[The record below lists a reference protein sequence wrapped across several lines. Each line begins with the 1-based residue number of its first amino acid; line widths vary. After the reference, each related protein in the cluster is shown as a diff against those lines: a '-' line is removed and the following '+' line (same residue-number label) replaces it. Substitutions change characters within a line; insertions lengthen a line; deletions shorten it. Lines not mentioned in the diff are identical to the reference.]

1 MVGEQVDIFLGGLLA
16 IHLLDAVGEQTAVE
30 TDEIR
35 LGQLAYEG
43 GDILVLYIG
52 VGVILRAC
60 GCIGSLAIVGEE
72 LQFFHRLAVFGVAL
86 AIEHK
91 GLCHLIVAFLH
102 QGFLHLILDVLHLD
116 TLMYVEMADDPRY

>member
-1 MVGEQVDIFLGGLLA
+1 MSGTIVGKARLVVLIYKMVGEQVDIFLGGLLA

-72 LQFFHRLAVFGVAL
+72 LQFFHRLAVCGVRSSL
-86 AIEHK
+86 
-91 GLCHLIVAFLH
+91 
-102 QGFLHLILDVLHLD
+102 VLHCRFF
-116 TLMYVEMADDPRY
+116 THRMALCESL